1 METGRVSIGCQRL
14 PFRLCGFPCVKLA
27 VVDKMLGTF
36 AVIPKT
42 DAFARVTIISDI
54 NTDGSAFWIVEFPDC
69 AHTYDAAT
77 ACGFRIS
84 HKVQRLKFVAHA

>member
-1 METGRVSIGCQRL
+1 MI
-14 PFRLCGFPCVKLA
+14 
-27 VVDKMLGTF
+27 VDKVPGAC

-69 AHTYDAAT
+69 AHTHDAAT
-77 ACGFRIS
+77 A
-84 HKVQRLKFVAHA
+84 